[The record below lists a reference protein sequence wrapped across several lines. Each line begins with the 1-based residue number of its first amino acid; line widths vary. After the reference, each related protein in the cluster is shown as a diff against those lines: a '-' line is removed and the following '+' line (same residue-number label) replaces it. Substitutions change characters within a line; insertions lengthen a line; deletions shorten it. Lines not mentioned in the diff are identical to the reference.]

1 MKHIITRKQKM
12 EKENQTNSTLKN
24 VEVNKKMNNVLINT
38 VDSRGN

>member
-12 EKENQTNSTLKN
+12 EKENQRNSTLKN

>member
-1 MKHIITRKQKM
+1 M
-12 EKENQTNSTLKN
+12 EKENQRNSTLKN